1 MTYLKQKKFLRIGRN
16 VWEVSQTE
24 YWEKQ
29 DNHLKETSED
39 KIKRLQS
46 RWNRFDDEEERYKA
60 VKPKDGG
67 GCRYNE
73 VNPSVQ
79 VI

>member
-1 MTYLKQKKFLRIGRN
+1 M
-16 VWEVSQTE
+16 
-24 YWEKQ
+24 
-29 DNHLKETSED
+29 KETSED